1 MARAAR
7 DRGVD
12 AAQTSTAAAMAS
24 RAPASS
30 QPGRRAAPP
39 RPHRTRP
46 CPSQPGHAPA
56 LPAGLSRVFRGTAAP
71 AAQHPAAVTP
81 AAPRRADL

>member
-12 AAQTSTAAAMAS
+12 AAQTGTPAAMAS

-30 QPGRRAAPP
+30 QPGRRAAQP
-39 RPHRTRP
+39 RP
-46 CPSQPGHAPA
+46 CPASA
-56 LPAGLSRVFRGTAAP
+56 LPAGLSRLFPGTTVPRSSPAP
-71 AAQHPAAVTP
+71 PFPA
-81 AAPRRADL
+81 